1 MLNKNILRIISDIPE
16 NIKLVAISKTKSA
29 EDIMMAYETGQRV
42 FGENKIQEMSAKFE
56 DLPKDIKWHM
66 VGHVQSNKIKY
77 MAPYIDLIHG
87 IDSLKS
93 IKILNK
99 EGAKNNR
106 ILNCLL
112 QLKISK
118 EESKFGL
125 GEKQF
130 KEIIYSDEYKEM
142 KNVKIKGLMA
152 MASNTNEKS
161 IIRSEFVH
169 AKKIFD
175 EINNGDK
182 SFEILSMGMSND
194 YKIAIE
200 CGSNMIRLGS
210 LIFGERNYW
219 YYLYN
224 YWHRTTGGKFNE
236 EKITEIAIFKLS
248 KNGNITKYH
257 KLINPEKK
265 IQPFVEKLT
274 GLNNKMLENKPVFS
288 EISQEINSFTKG
300 CIFVAHNAKFDYRV
314 LKKEFS
320 RIGMKFQRDL
330 LCTIELSKIVF
341 PEMKSYSLGKLVS
354 NLGIEI
360 KNRHR
365 ADGDAEATLNLF
377 VLLTKNIERDKL
389 DKLVSFE
396 NE

>member
-16 NIKLVAISKTKSA
+16 NVKLVAISKTKSA
-29 EDIMMAYETGQRV
+29 KDIMMAYETGQRV
-42 FGENKIQEMSAKFE
+42 FGENKIQEMSSKYE

-77 MAPYIDLIHG
+77 MAPYVDLIHG

-169 AKKIFD
+169 AKNIFD
-175 EINNGDK
+175 EINNRDK
-182 SFEILSMGMSND
+182 SFKILSMGMSND

-210 LIFGERNYW
+210 LIFGERNY
-219 YYLYN
+219 
-224 YWHRTTGGKFNE
+224 
-236 EKITEIAIFKLS
+236 
-248 KNGNITKYH
+248 
-257 KLINPEKK
+257 
-265 IQPFVEKLT
+265 
-274 GLNNKMLENKPVFS
+274 
-288 EISQEINSFTKG
+288 
-300 CIFVAHNAKFDYRV
+300 
-314 LKKEFS
+314 
-320 RIGMKFQRDL
+320 
-330 LCTIELSKIVF
+330 
-341 PEMKSYSLGKLVS
+341 
-354 NLGIEI
+354 
-360 KNRHR
+360 
-365 ADGDAEATLNLF
+365 
-377 VLLTKNIERDKL
+377 
-389 DKLVSFE
+389 
-396 NE
+396 

>member
-1 MLNKNILRIISDIPE
+1 MVNKNILRIISDIPE
-16 NIKLVAISKTKSA
+16 NVKLVAISKTKSA
-29 EDIMMAYETGQRV
+29 EDIMMAYGTGQRV
-42 FGENKIQEMSAKFE
+42 FGENKIQEMSAKYE

-77 MAPYIDLIHG
+77 MAPYVDLIHG

-99 EGAKNNR
+99 EGVKNNR

-125 GEKQF
+125 GEKLF

-152 MASNTNEKS
+152 MASNTNKKS

-175 EINNGDK
+175 EINNRDK

-210 LIFGERNYW
+210 LIFGERNY
-219 YYLYN
+219 
-224 YWHRTTGGKFNE
+224 
-236 EKITEIAIFKLS
+236 
-248 KNGNITKYH
+248 
-257 KLINPEKK
+257 
-265 IQPFVEKLT
+265 
-274 GLNNKMLENKPVFS
+274 
-288 EISQEINSFTKG
+288 
-300 CIFVAHNAKFDYRV
+300 
-314 LKKEFS
+314 
-320 RIGMKFQRDL
+320 
-330 LCTIELSKIVF
+330 
-341 PEMKSYSLGKLVS
+341 
-354 NLGIEI
+354 
-360 KNRHR
+360 
-365 ADGDAEATLNLF
+365 
-377 VLLTKNIERDKL
+377 
-389 DKLVSFE
+389 
-396 NE
+396 

>member
-16 NIKLVAISKTKSA
+16 NVKLVAISKTKSA
-29 EDIMMAYETGQRV
+29 EDIMMAYETGQRL
-42 FGENKIQEMSAKFE
+42 FGENKIQEMSAKYE

-77 MAPYIDLIHG
+77 MAPYVDLIHG

-99 EGAKNNR
+99 EGVKNNR

-210 LIFGERNYW
+210 LIFGERNY
-219 YYLYN
+219 
-224 YWHRTTGGKFNE
+224 
-236 EKITEIAIFKLS
+236 
-248 KNGNITKYH
+248 
-257 KLINPEKK
+257 
-265 IQPFVEKLT
+265 
-274 GLNNKMLENKPVFS
+274 
-288 EISQEINSFTKG
+288 
-300 CIFVAHNAKFDYRV
+300 
-314 LKKEFS
+314 
-320 RIGMKFQRDL
+320 
-330 LCTIELSKIVF
+330 
-341 PEMKSYSLGKLVS
+341 
-354 NLGIEI
+354 
-360 KNRHR
+360 
-365 ADGDAEATLNLF
+365 
-377 VLLTKNIERDKL
+377 
-389 DKLVSFE
+389 
-396 NE
+396 

>member
-16 NIKLVAISKTKSA
+16 NVKLVAISKTKSA
-29 EDIMMAYETGQRV
+29 EDIMMAYETGQRL
-42 FGENKIQEMSAKFE
+42 FGENKIQEMSEKYE

-77 MAPYIDLIHG
+77 MAPYVDLIHG

-210 LIFGERNYW
+210 LIFGERNY
-219 YYLYN
+219 
-224 YWHRTTGGKFNE
+224 
-236 EKITEIAIFKLS
+236 
-248 KNGNITKYH
+248 
-257 KLINPEKK
+257 
-265 IQPFVEKLT
+265 
-274 GLNNKMLENKPVFS
+274 
-288 EISQEINSFTKG
+288 
-300 CIFVAHNAKFDYRV
+300 
-314 LKKEFS
+314 
-320 RIGMKFQRDL
+320 
-330 LCTIELSKIVF
+330 
-341 PEMKSYSLGKLVS
+341 
-354 NLGIEI
+354 
-360 KNRHR
+360 
-365 ADGDAEATLNLF
+365 
-377 VLLTKNIERDKL
+377 
-389 DKLVSFE
+389 
-396 NE
+396 

>member
-16 NIKLVAISKTKSA
+16 NVKLVAISKTKST

-42 FGENKIQEMSAKFE
+42 FEENKIQEMSAKYE

-77 MAPYIDLIHG
+77 MAPYVDLIHG

-99 EGAKNNR
+99 EGVKNNR

-175 EINNGDK
+175 EINNEDK

-210 LIFGERNYW
+210 LIFGKRNY
-219 YYLYN
+219 
-224 YWHRTTGGKFNE
+224 
-236 EKITEIAIFKLS
+236 
-248 KNGNITKYH
+248 
-257 KLINPEKK
+257 
-265 IQPFVEKLT
+265 
-274 GLNNKMLENKPVFS
+274 
-288 EISQEINSFTKG
+288 
-300 CIFVAHNAKFDYRV
+300 
-314 LKKEFS
+314 
-320 RIGMKFQRDL
+320 
-330 LCTIELSKIVF
+330 
-341 PEMKSYSLGKLVS
+341 
-354 NLGIEI
+354 
-360 KNRHR
+360 
-365 ADGDAEATLNLF
+365 
-377 VLLTKNIERDKL
+377 
-389 DKLVSFE
+389 
-396 NE
+396 

>member
-16 NIKLVAISKTKSA
+16 NVKLVAISKTKSA

-77 MAPYIDLIHG
+77 MAPYVDLIHG

-210 LIFGERNYW
+210 LIFGERNY
-219 YYLYN
+219 
-224 YWHRTTGGKFNE
+224 
-236 EKITEIAIFKLS
+236 
-248 KNGNITKYH
+248 
-257 KLINPEKK
+257 
-265 IQPFVEKLT
+265 
-274 GLNNKMLENKPVFS
+274 
-288 EISQEINSFTKG
+288 
-300 CIFVAHNAKFDYRV
+300 
-314 LKKEFS
+314 
-320 RIGMKFQRDL
+320 
-330 LCTIELSKIVF
+330 
-341 PEMKSYSLGKLVS
+341 
-354 NLGIEI
+354 
-360 KNRHR
+360 
-365 ADGDAEATLNLF
+365 
-377 VLLTKNIERDKL
+377 
-389 DKLVSFE
+389 
-396 NE
+396 

>member
-1 MLNKNILRIISDIPE
+1 MVNKNILRIISDIPE
-16 NIKLVAISKTKSA
+16 NVRLVAISKTKSA
-29 EDIMMAYETGQRV
+29 EEIMMAYETGQRL
-42 FGENKIQEMSAKFE
+42 FGENKIQEMSAKYE

-77 MAPYIDLIHG
+77 MAPYVDLIHG

-125 GEKQF
+125 GQKQF

-175 EINNGDK
+175 EINNEDK

-210 LIFGERNYW
+210 LIFGERNY
-219 YYLYN
+219 
-224 YWHRTTGGKFNE
+224 
-236 EKITEIAIFKLS
+236 
-248 KNGNITKYH
+248 
-257 KLINPEKK
+257 
-265 IQPFVEKLT
+265 
-274 GLNNKMLENKPVFS
+274 
-288 EISQEINSFTKG
+288 
-300 CIFVAHNAKFDYRV
+300 
-314 LKKEFS
+314 
-320 RIGMKFQRDL
+320 
-330 LCTIELSKIVF
+330 
-341 PEMKSYSLGKLVS
+341 
-354 NLGIEI
+354 
-360 KNRHR
+360 
-365 ADGDAEATLNLF
+365 
-377 VLLTKNIERDKL
+377 
-389 DKLVSFE
+389 
-396 NE
+396 

>member
-1 MLNKNILRIISDIPE
+1 MPKD
-16 NIKLVAISKTKSA
+16 A

-42 FGENKIQEMSAKFE
+42 FGENKIQEMSAKYE

-77 MAPYIDLIHG
+77 MAPYVDLIHG

-99 EGAKNNR
+99 EGVKNNR

-175 EINNGDK
+175 EINNRDK
-182 SFEILSMGMSND
+182 SFKILSMGMSND

-210 LIFGERNYW
+210 LIFGERNY
-219 YYLYN
+219 
-224 YWHRTTGGKFNE
+224 
-236 EKITEIAIFKLS
+236 
-248 KNGNITKYH
+248 
-257 KLINPEKK
+257 
-265 IQPFVEKLT
+265 
-274 GLNNKMLENKPVFS
+274 
-288 EISQEINSFTKG
+288 
-300 CIFVAHNAKFDYRV
+300 
-314 LKKEFS
+314 
-320 RIGMKFQRDL
+320 
-330 LCTIELSKIVF
+330 
-341 PEMKSYSLGKLVS
+341 
-354 NLGIEI
+354 
-360 KNRHR
+360 
-365 ADGDAEATLNLF
+365 
-377 VLLTKNIERDKL
+377 
-389 DKLVSFE
+389 
-396 NE
+396 

>member
-1 MLNKNILRIISDIPE
+1 MVNKNILRIISDIPE
-16 NIKLVAISKTKSA
+16 NVKLVAISKTKSA

-42 FGENKIQEMSAKFE
+42 FGENKIQEMSAKYE

-77 MAPYIDLIHG
+77 MAPYVDLIHG

-99 EGAKNNR
+99 EGVKNNR

-130 KEIIYSDEYKEM
+130 KEIIHSDEYKEM

-175 EINNGDK
+175 EINNRDK

-200 CGSNMIRLGS
+200 CGSNLIRLGS
-210 LIFGERNYW
+210 LIFGERNY
-219 YYLYN
+219 
-224 YWHRTTGGKFNE
+224 
-236 EKITEIAIFKLS
+236 
-248 KNGNITKYH
+248 
-257 KLINPEKK
+257 
-265 IQPFVEKLT
+265 
-274 GLNNKMLENKPVFS
+274 
-288 EISQEINSFTKG
+288 
-300 CIFVAHNAKFDYRV
+300 
-314 LKKEFS
+314 
-320 RIGMKFQRDL
+320 
-330 LCTIELSKIVF
+330 
-341 PEMKSYSLGKLVS
+341 
-354 NLGIEI
+354 
-360 KNRHR
+360 
-365 ADGDAEATLNLF
+365 
-377 VLLTKNIERDKL
+377 
-389 DKLVSFE
+389 
-396 NE
+396 

>member
-1 MLNKNILRIISDIPE
+1 MANNNILKIISDIPE
-16 NIKLVAISKTKSA
+16 NVKLVAISKTKSS
-29 EDIMMAYETGQRV
+29 EDIMIAYETGQRV
-42 FGENKIQEMSAKFE
+42 FGENKIQEMSAKYE

-77 MAPYIDLIHG
+77 MAPYVDLIHG

-99 EGAKNNR
+99 EGVKNNR

-210 LIFGERNYW
+210 LIFGERNY
-219 YYLYN
+219 
-224 YWHRTTGGKFNE
+224 
-236 EKITEIAIFKLS
+236 
-248 KNGNITKYH
+248 
-257 KLINPEKK
+257 
-265 IQPFVEKLT
+265 
-274 GLNNKMLENKPVFS
+274 
-288 EISQEINSFTKG
+288 
-300 CIFVAHNAKFDYRV
+300 
-314 LKKEFS
+314 
-320 RIGMKFQRDL
+320 
-330 LCTIELSKIVF
+330 
-341 PEMKSYSLGKLVS
+341 
-354 NLGIEI
+354 
-360 KNRHR
+360 
-365 ADGDAEATLNLF
+365 
-377 VLLTKNIERDKL
+377 
-389 DKLVSFE
+389 
-396 NE
+396 

>member
-1 MLNKNILRIISDIPE
+1 MNQTFQSK
-16 NIKLVAISKTKSA
+16 IK
-29 EDIMMAYETGQRV
+29 
-42 FGENKIQEMSAKFE
+42 NKIQEMSAKHE
-56 DLPKDIKWHM
+56 YLPKDIKWHM

-77 MAPYIDLIHG
+77 MAPYVDLIHG

-99 EGAKNNR
+99 EGVKNNR

-210 LIFGERNYW
+210 LIFGERNY
-219 YYLYN
+219 
-224 YWHRTTGGKFNE
+224 
-236 EKITEIAIFKLS
+236 
-248 KNGNITKYH
+248 
-257 KLINPEKK
+257 
-265 IQPFVEKLT
+265 
-274 GLNNKMLENKPVFS
+274 
-288 EISQEINSFTKG
+288 
-300 CIFVAHNAKFDYRV
+300 
-314 LKKEFS
+314 
-320 RIGMKFQRDL
+320 
-330 LCTIELSKIVF
+330 
-341 PEMKSYSLGKLVS
+341 
-354 NLGIEI
+354 
-360 KNRHR
+360 
-365 ADGDAEATLNLF
+365 
-377 VLLTKNIERDKL
+377 
-389 DKLVSFE
+389 
-396 NE
+396 

>member
-1 MLNKNILRIISDIPE
+1 MSNKNILRIISDIPE
-16 NIKLVAISKTKSA
+16 NVKLVAISKTKST
-29 EDIMMAYETGQRV
+29 EEIMMAYETGQRV
-42 FGENKIQEMSAKFE
+42 FGENKIQEMSAKYE

-77 MAPYIDLIHG
+77 MAPYVDLIHG

-142 KNVKIKGLMA
+142 KNIKIKGLMA
-152 MASNTNEKS
+152 MASNTSEKS
-161 IIRSEFVH
+161 IIRSEFVN

-175 EINNGDK
+175 EINNRDK

-210 LIFGERNYW
+210 LIFGERNY
-219 YYLYN
+219 
-224 YWHRTTGGKFNE
+224 
-236 EKITEIAIFKLS
+236 
-248 KNGNITKYH
+248 
-257 KLINPEKK
+257 
-265 IQPFVEKLT
+265 
-274 GLNNKMLENKPVFS
+274 
-288 EISQEINSFTKG
+288 
-300 CIFVAHNAKFDYRV
+300 
-314 LKKEFS
+314 
-320 RIGMKFQRDL
+320 
-330 LCTIELSKIVF
+330 
-341 PEMKSYSLGKLVS
+341 
-354 NLGIEI
+354 
-360 KNRHR
+360 
-365 ADGDAEATLNLF
+365 
-377 VLLTKNIERDKL
+377 
-389 DKLVSFE
+389 
-396 NE
+396 

>member
-16 NIKLVAISKTKSA
+16 NVKLVAISKTKSA

-77 MAPYIDLIHG
+77 MAPYVDLIHG

-99 EGAKNNR
+99 EGVKNNR

-125 GEKQF
+125 GQKQF

-175 EINNGDK
+175 ENNNEDK

-210 LIFGERNYW
+210 LIFGKRNY
-219 YYLYN
+219 
-224 YWHRTTGGKFNE
+224 
-236 EKITEIAIFKLS
+236 
-248 KNGNITKYH
+248 
-257 KLINPEKK
+257 
-265 IQPFVEKLT
+265 
-274 GLNNKMLENKPVFS
+274 
-288 EISQEINSFTKG
+288 
-300 CIFVAHNAKFDYRV
+300 
-314 LKKEFS
+314 
-320 RIGMKFQRDL
+320 
-330 LCTIELSKIVF
+330 
-341 PEMKSYSLGKLVS
+341 
-354 NLGIEI
+354 
-360 KNRHR
+360 
-365 ADGDAEATLNLF
+365 
-377 VLLTKNIERDKL
+377 
-389 DKLVSFE
+389 
-396 NE
+396 

>member
-1 MLNKNILRIISDIPE
+1 MVNKNILRIISDIPE
-16 NIKLVAISKTKSA
+16 NVKLVAISKTKSA
-29 EDIMMAYETGQRV
+29 EDIMMAYESGQRV
-42 FGENKIQEMSAKFE
+42 FGENKIQEMSAKYE

-77 MAPYIDLIHG
+77 MAPYVDLIHG

-99 EGAKNNR
+99 EGVKNNR

-210 LIFGERNYW
+210 LIFGERNY
-219 YYLYN
+219 
-224 YWHRTTGGKFNE
+224 
-236 EKITEIAIFKLS
+236 
-248 KNGNITKYH
+248 
-257 KLINPEKK
+257 
-265 IQPFVEKLT
+265 
-274 GLNNKMLENKPVFS
+274 
-288 EISQEINSFTKG
+288 
-300 CIFVAHNAKFDYRV
+300 
-314 LKKEFS
+314 
-320 RIGMKFQRDL
+320 
-330 LCTIELSKIVF
+330 
-341 PEMKSYSLGKLVS
+341 
-354 NLGIEI
+354 
-360 KNRHR
+360 
-365 ADGDAEATLNLF
+365 
-377 VLLTKNIERDKL
+377 
-389 DKLVSFE
+389 
-396 NE
+396 

>member
-1 MLNKNILRIISDIPE
+1 MVNKNIFKIISDIPE
-16 NIKLVAISKTKSA
+16 NVKLVAISKTKSA

-42 FGENKIQEMSAKFE
+42 FGENKIQEMSNKYE

-77 MAPYIDLIHG
+77 MAPYVDLIHG

-99 EGAKNNR
+99 EGVKNNR

-125 GEKQF
+125 GEKLF

-152 MASNTNEKS
+152 MASNTNKNS
-161 IIRSEFVH
+161 IIKSEFVH

-175 EINNGDK
+175 EINNRDK
-182 SFEILSMGMSND
+182 SFEILSMGMSSD

-210 LIFGERNYW
+210 LIFGERNY
-219 YYLYN
+219 
-224 YWHRTTGGKFNE
+224 
-236 EKITEIAIFKLS
+236 
-248 KNGNITKYH
+248 
-257 KLINPEKK
+257 
-265 IQPFVEKLT
+265 
-274 GLNNKMLENKPVFS
+274 
-288 EISQEINSFTKG
+288 
-300 CIFVAHNAKFDYRV
+300 
-314 LKKEFS
+314 
-320 RIGMKFQRDL
+320 
-330 LCTIELSKIVF
+330 
-341 PEMKSYSLGKLVS
+341 
-354 NLGIEI
+354 
-360 KNRHR
+360 
-365 ADGDAEATLNLF
+365 
-377 VLLTKNIERDKL
+377 
-389 DKLVSFE
+389 
-396 NE
+396 

>member
-1 MLNKNILRIISDIPE
+1 MVNKNILRIISDIPE
-16 NIKLVAISKTKSA
+16 NVKLVAISKTNPA
-29 EDIMMAYETGQRV
+29 EDIMMAYDTGQRL
-42 FGENKIQEMSAKFE
+42 FGENKIQEMSAKYE

-77 MAPYIDLIHG
+77 MAPYVDLIHG

-99 EGAKNNR
+99 EGVKNNR

-130 KEIIYSDEYKEM
+130 KEIIYSDEYKGM

-224 YWHRTTGGKFNE
+224 YWHR
-236 EKITEIAIFKLS
+236 
-248 KNGNITKYH
+248 
-257 KLINPEKK
+257 
-265 IQPFVEKLT
+265 
-274 GLNNKMLENKPVFS
+274 NNW
-288 EISQEINSFTKG
+288 
-300 CIFVAHNAKFDYRV
+300 R
-314 LKKEFS
+314 
-320 RIGMKFQRDL
+320 
-330 LCTIELSKIVF
+330 
-341 PEMKSYSLGKLVS
+341 
-354 NLGIEI
+354 
-360 KNRHR
+360 
-365 ADGDAEATLNLF
+365 
-377 VLLTKNIERDKL
+377 
-389 DKLVSFE
+389 
-396 NE
+396 

>member
-1 MLNKNILRIISDIPE
+1 MVNKKILKIISDIPE
-16 NIKLVAISKTKSA
+16 NVKLVAISKTKST
-29 EDIMMAYETGQRV
+29 EDIMMAYETGQRI
-42 FGENKIQEMSAKFE
+42 FGENKIQEMSAKYE

-77 MAPYIDLIHG
+77 MAPYVDLIHG

-99 EGAKNNR
+99 EGVKNNR

-210 LIFGERNYW
+210 LIFGERNY
-219 YYLYN
+219 
-224 YWHRTTGGKFNE
+224 
-236 EKITEIAIFKLS
+236 
-248 KNGNITKYH
+248 
-257 KLINPEKK
+257 
-265 IQPFVEKLT
+265 
-274 GLNNKMLENKPVFS
+274 
-288 EISQEINSFTKG
+288 
-300 CIFVAHNAKFDYRV
+300 
-314 LKKEFS
+314 
-320 RIGMKFQRDL
+320 
-330 LCTIELSKIVF
+330 
-341 PEMKSYSLGKLVS
+341 
-354 NLGIEI
+354 
-360 KNRHR
+360 
-365 ADGDAEATLNLF
+365 
-377 VLLTKNIERDKL
+377 
-389 DKLVSFE
+389 
-396 NE
+396 

>member
-16 NIKLVAISKTKSA
+16 NVKLVAISKTKSA

-42 FGENKIQEMSAKFE
+42 FGENKIQEMSEKYE

-77 MAPYIDLIHG
+77 MAPYVDLIHG

-210 LIFGERNYW
+210 LIFGERNY
-219 YYLYN
+219 
-224 YWHRTTGGKFNE
+224 
-236 EKITEIAIFKLS
+236 
-248 KNGNITKYH
+248 
-257 KLINPEKK
+257 
-265 IQPFVEKLT
+265 
-274 GLNNKMLENKPVFS
+274 
-288 EISQEINSFTKG
+288 
-300 CIFVAHNAKFDYRV
+300 
-314 LKKEFS
+314 
-320 RIGMKFQRDL
+320 
-330 LCTIELSKIVF
+330 
-341 PEMKSYSLGKLVS
+341 
-354 NLGIEI
+354 
-360 KNRHR
+360 
-365 ADGDAEATLNLF
+365 
-377 VLLTKNIERDKL
+377 
-389 DKLVSFE
+389 
-396 NE
+396 

>member
-1 MLNKNILRIISDIPE
+1 MVNRNILRIISEIPE
-16 NIKLVAISKTKSA
+16 NVKLVAISKTKSA
-29 EDIMMAYETGQRV
+29 LDIMTAYETGQRL
-42 FGENKIQEMSAKFE
+42 FGENKIQEMSTKYE

-77 MAPYIDLIHG
+77 MAPYVDLIHG

-125 GEKQF
+125 DEILF
-130 KEIIYSDEYKEM
+130 KEIIYSNVYKEM
-142 KNVKIKGLMA
+142 KNIKIKGLMA

-175 EINNGDK
+175 EINNRDK
-182 SFEILSMGMSND
+182 SFDILSMGMSND

-210 LIFGERNYW
+210 LIFGERNY
-219 YYLYN
+219 
-224 YWHRTTGGKFNE
+224 
-236 EKITEIAIFKLS
+236 
-248 KNGNITKYH
+248 
-257 KLINPEKK
+257 
-265 IQPFVEKLT
+265 
-274 GLNNKMLENKPVFS
+274 
-288 EISQEINSFTKG
+288 
-300 CIFVAHNAKFDYRV
+300 
-314 LKKEFS
+314 
-320 RIGMKFQRDL
+320 
-330 LCTIELSKIVF
+330 
-341 PEMKSYSLGKLVS
+341 
-354 NLGIEI
+354 
-360 KNRHR
+360 
-365 ADGDAEATLNLF
+365 
-377 VLLTKNIERDKL
+377 
-389 DKLVSFE
+389 
-396 NE
+396 

>member
-1 MLNKNILRIISDIPE
+1 MVNKNILRIISDIPE
-16 NIKLVAISKTKSA
+16 NVKLVAISKTKSA
-29 EDIMMAYETGQRV
+29 EDIMMAYDTGQRL
-42 FGENKIQEMSAKFE
+42 FGENKIQEMSAKYE

-77 MAPYIDLIHG
+77 MAPYVDLIHG

-99 EGAKNNR
+99 EGVKNNR

-210 LIFGERNYW
+210 LIFGERNY
-219 YYLYN
+219 
-224 YWHRTTGGKFNE
+224 
-236 EKITEIAIFKLS
+236 
-248 KNGNITKYH
+248 
-257 KLINPEKK
+257 
-265 IQPFVEKLT
+265 
-274 GLNNKMLENKPVFS
+274 
-288 EISQEINSFTKG
+288 
-300 CIFVAHNAKFDYRV
+300 
-314 LKKEFS
+314 
-320 RIGMKFQRDL
+320 
-330 LCTIELSKIVF
+330 
-341 PEMKSYSLGKLVS
+341 
-354 NLGIEI
+354 
-360 KNRHR
+360 
-365 ADGDAEATLNLF
+365 
-377 VLLTKNIERDKL
+377 
-389 DKLVSFE
+389 
-396 NE
+396 

>member
-1 MLNKNILRIISDIPE
+1 MVNKNIFKIISDIPE
-16 NIKLVAISKTKSA
+16 NVKLVAISKTKSA

-42 FGENKIQEMSAKFE
+42 FGENKIQEMSDKYE

-77 MAPYIDLIHG
+77 MAPYVDLIHG

-99 EGAKNNR
+99 EGVKNSR

-125 GEKQF
+125 GEKLF

-152 MASNTNEKS
+152 MASNTNKKS

-175 EINNGDK
+175 EINNRDK
-182 SFEILSMGMSND
+182 SFEILSMGMSSD

-210 LIFGERNYW
+210 LIFGERNY
-219 YYLYN
+219 
-224 YWHRTTGGKFNE
+224 
-236 EKITEIAIFKLS
+236 
-248 KNGNITKYH
+248 
-257 KLINPEKK
+257 
-265 IQPFVEKLT
+265 
-274 GLNNKMLENKPVFS
+274 
-288 EISQEINSFTKG
+288 
-300 CIFVAHNAKFDYRV
+300 
-314 LKKEFS
+314 
-320 RIGMKFQRDL
+320 
-330 LCTIELSKIVF
+330 
-341 PEMKSYSLGKLVS
+341 
-354 NLGIEI
+354 
-360 KNRHR
+360 
-365 ADGDAEATLNLF
+365 
-377 VLLTKNIERDKL
+377 
-389 DKLVSFE
+389 
-396 NE
+396 

>member
-1 MLNKNILRIISDIPE
+1 MVNNNILRIIADIPE
-16 NIKLVAISKTKSA
+16 NVKLVAISKTKSA

-42 FGENKIQEMSAKFE
+42 FGENKIQEMSAKYE

-77 MAPYIDLIHG
+77 MAPYVDLIHG

-99 EGAKNNR
+99 EGVKNNR

-125 GEKQF
+125 GEKLF

-142 KNVKIKGLMA
+142 KNVKINGLMA
-152 MASNTNEKS
+152 MASNTSEKS
-161 IIRSEFVH
+161 IIRSEFVY

-175 EINNGDK
+175 EINNRDK

-210 LIFGERNYW
+210 LIFGERNY
-219 YYLYN
+219 
-224 YWHRTTGGKFNE
+224 
-236 EKITEIAIFKLS
+236 
-248 KNGNITKYH
+248 
-257 KLINPEKK
+257 
-265 IQPFVEKLT
+265 
-274 GLNNKMLENKPVFS
+274 
-288 EISQEINSFTKG
+288 
-300 CIFVAHNAKFDYRV
+300 
-314 LKKEFS
+314 
-320 RIGMKFQRDL
+320 
-330 LCTIELSKIVF
+330 
-341 PEMKSYSLGKLVS
+341 
-354 NLGIEI
+354 
-360 KNRHR
+360 
-365 ADGDAEATLNLF
+365 
-377 VLLTKNIERDKL
+377 
-389 DKLVSFE
+389 
-396 NE
+396 

>member
-1 MLNKNILRIISDIPE
+1 MLNKKILRIISDIPE
-16 NIKLVAISKTKSA
+16 NVKLVAISKTKPA
-29 EDIMMAYETGQRV
+29 KDIMMAYKIGQRL
-42 FGENKIQEMSAKFE
+42 FGENKIQEMSAKYE

-77 MAPYIDLIHG
+77 MAPYVDLIHG

-99 EGAKNNR
+99 EGVKNNR

-210 LIFGERNYW
+210 LIFGERNY
-219 YYLYN
+219 
-224 YWHRTTGGKFNE
+224 
-236 EKITEIAIFKLS
+236 
-248 KNGNITKYH
+248 
-257 KLINPEKK
+257 
-265 IQPFVEKLT
+265 
-274 GLNNKMLENKPVFS
+274 
-288 EISQEINSFTKG
+288 
-300 CIFVAHNAKFDYRV
+300 
-314 LKKEFS
+314 
-320 RIGMKFQRDL
+320 
-330 LCTIELSKIVF
+330 
-341 PEMKSYSLGKLVS
+341 
-354 NLGIEI
+354 
-360 KNRHR
+360 
-365 ADGDAEATLNLF
+365 
-377 VLLTKNIERDKL
+377 
-389 DKLVSFE
+389 
-396 NE
+396 